1 MATLSEIKSAY
12 EEQCA
17 FVEGEGGRVILMASR
32 ALAARAE
39 SPEDYA
45 ELYGAILSQVSSPVI
60 IHWLGEMFDPAL
72 SGYWGHRDLDAATEV
87 CLSIIDD
94 YADKIDGIKV
104 SLLDASREVGIRRRL
119 PDGVRMYTGDDF
131 DYPDLILGD
140 EQGFSHALLGIFDA
154 IAPAASAA
162 LQALDAGDT
171 DRYEKILAPTVPLS
185 RHIFQAP
192 TRYYKTGVVFLAYIN
207 GHQDHFRMVG
217 GQESARSVKHLSEL
231 FVLADRA
238 GLLHDPDLAAER
250 MRRVLSVAG
259 VA

>member
-1 MATLSEIKSAY
+1 
-12 EEQCA
+12 
-17 FVEGEGGRVILMASR
+17 
-32 ALAARAE
+32 
-39 SPEDYA
+39 
-45 ELYGAILSQVSSPVI
+45 
-60 IHWLGEMFDPAL
+60 
-72 SGYWGHRDLDAATEV
+72 
-87 CLSIIDD
+87 
-94 YADKIDGIKV
+94 
-104 SLLDASREVGIRRRL
+104 
-119 PDGVRMYTGDDF
+119 MYTGDDF

>member
-1 MATLSEIKSAY
+1 
-12 EEQCA
+12 
-17 FVEGEGGRVILMASR
+17 
-32 ALAARAE
+32 
-39 SPEDYA
+39 
-45 ELYGAILSQVSSPVI
+45 
-60 IHWLGEMFDPAL
+60 
-72 SGYWGHRDLDAATEV
+72 
-87 CLSIIDD
+87 
-94 YADKIDGIKV
+94 
-104 SLLDASREVGIRRRL
+104 
-119 PDGVRMYTGDDF
+119 MYTGDDF

-207 GHQDHFRMVG
+207 GHQDHFRMVA